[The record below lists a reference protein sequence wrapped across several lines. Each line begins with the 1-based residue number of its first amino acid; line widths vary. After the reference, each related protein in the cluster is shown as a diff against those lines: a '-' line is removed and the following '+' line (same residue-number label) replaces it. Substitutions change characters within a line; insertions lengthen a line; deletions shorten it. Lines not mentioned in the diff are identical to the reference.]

1 MIIKL
6 FLILI
11 FSILVSNVSALEN
24 CKWNNSKGVPCTT
37 ITKTPNNSSSDVP
50 SIVPPK
56 EDKTTTR
63 SRSSSVYDNGFI
75 LFTS

>member
-1 MIIKL
+1 MGNTASVIQP
-6 FLILI
+6 FPTTD
-11 FSILVSNVSALEN
+11 SD
-24 CKWNNSKGVPCTT
+24 CKKT

>member
-1 MIIKL
+1 MGNTASVIQP
-6 FLILI
+6 
-11 FSILVSNVSALEN
+11 SPTTDSD
-24 CKWNNSKGVPCTT
+24 CKKT

-63 SRSSSVYDNGFI
+63 SRCSSVYDNGFI